1 MTAKYS
7 IPTYRPSGFSIGSFT
22 TAACACCAV
31 FPRTT
36 ATPWS
41 RTGRSPSPASSATR
55 PTRSSRWTYA
65 SRRRHR
71 DAASSPPSQASIDRS
86 LPLWGIERKRRNIDV
101 ESLAGRV
108 HHAVGSGHETGRRGE
123 RHAAGI
129 LEILTRLEH
138 RLLAHHAGAADL
150 LQAALRV
157 GDAPMPR
164 LELDG
169 LAAEI
174 GKRDGIS
181 PEEIAVLGRGTLG
194 QEARGRLYL
203 DLAGHSTIRCFGG
216 IHCRPL
222 APKPGF
228 SSRMSSTL
236 VNSLRS

>member
-1 MTAKYS
+1 M
-7 IPTYRPSGFSIGSFT
+7 SGSKAPWCATLGSRQ
-22 TAACACCAV
+22 C
-31 FPRTT
+31 
-36 ATPWS
+36 
-41 RTGRSPSPASSATR
+41 
-55 PTRSSRWTYA
+55 
-65 SRRRHR
+65 
-71 DAASSPPSQASIDRS
+71 AASSPSSTSIDRS

-101 ESLAGRV
+101 ELFAGRG
-108 HHAVGSGHETGRRGE
+108 HHAVGSGHETGRGGK

-138 RLLAHHAGAADL
+138 RFLAHHAGAADL

-203 DLAGHSTIRCFGG
+203 DLASHSTIRCFGG

-236 VNSLRS
+236 VNSLCS